1 MKWRLKKPRRYNM
14 NDLNQFS
21 EIGLDVL
28 GIILVVTILVF
39 LIIRELVMWYWKVNK
54 RIKKQERQIE
64 LLEEILREIKKK

>member
-28 GIILVVTILVF
+28 GITLVVTILVF
-39 LIIRELVMWYWKVNK
+39 LIIRELVMWYWKINK
-54 RIKKQERQIE
+54 RLKKQERQIE

>member
-1 MKWRLKKPRRYNM
+1 M

-28 GIILVVTILVF
+28 GITLVVTILVF
-39 LIIRELVMWYWKVNK
+39 LIIRELVMWYWKINK

>member
-1 MKWRLKKPRRYNM
+1 M
-14 NDLNQFS
+14 
-21 EIGLDVL
+21 DVL
-28 GIILVVTILVF
+28 GITLVVTILVF

>member
-1 MKWRLKKPRRYNM
+1 
-14 NDLNQFS
+14 LNELNPFF
-21 EIGLDVL
+21 EISIDVL
-28 GIILVVTILVF
+28 GIYLLVTILVF

>member
-1 MKWRLKKPRRYNM
+1 M
-14 NDLNQFS
+14 NELNPFF
-21 EIGLDVL
+21 EMNIDAL
-28 GIILVVTILVF
+28 GIFLLVTILVF

>member
-1 MKWRLKKPRRYNM
+1 M

-28 GIILVVTILVF
+28 GITLVVTILVF
-39 LIIRELVMWYWKVNK
+39 LIIRELVMWYWKINK
-54 RIKKQERQIE
+54 RLKKQERQIE

>member
-1 MKWRLKKPRRYNM
+1 M

-28 GIILVVTILVF
+28 GITLVVTILVF
-39 LIIRELVMWYWKVNK
+39 LIIRELIMWYWKINK
-54 RIKKQERQIE
+54 RLKKQERQIE

>member
-1 MKWRLKKPRRYNM
+1 MSI
-14 NDLNQFS
+14 DA
-21 EIGLDVL
+21 IG
-28 GIILVVTILVF
+28 ITLVVTILVF

>member
-1 MKWRLKKPRRYNM
+1 M

>member
-1 MKWRLKKPRRYNM
+1 MSI
-14 NDLNQFS
+14 DA
-21 EIGLDVL
+21 IGIFLL
-28 GIILVVTILVF
+28 VTILVF

>member
-1 MKWRLKKPRRYNM
+1 M
-14 NDLNQFS
+14 NDFDQFF
-21 EIGLDVL
+21 EISIDML
-28 GIILVVTILVF
+28 GIYLLVSILVF